1 MIYTLLSLGLLMAGI
16 IIVRRKNKGAPRTTL
31 NGLGYIVG
39 AISIMVWPA
48 SHSAVIDA
56 VSRTPGLGRLFND
69 ICATLAAMLQFG
81 FITNLATAWSRW
93 RKIAVVVYIA
103 LLTLF
108 AGIWLALHV
117 ALGQD
122 LGRFL
127 YAGYATDSL
136 PVRIWN
142 TVVGLTI
149 VYVCVLAFIGYTRA
163 NGKIHNRYPRLTTA
177 VGASVWATFTLYGV
191 LINVQ
196 LAAVWLGRGD
206 IGIKRFLGPIVVV
219 CVAVALIQTAIIL
232 FGSRLSRQGR
242 RWVTYVRL
250 WFSLTEKRA
259 QVNHGVERLEQL
271 LIDNTNAACVAND
284 QRANLDKYADAEVID
299 AVDVHL
305 EAHGIPPYQRKA
317 GRQAVRYL
325 IVHRANAVRPL
336 YDENKHANNDEDD
349 PGLAGVDDEGLLAD
363 LSRHE
368 IEHLYVHADA
378 ARIGGLV
385 ILMQRGEMLVG
396 GRLSELEPR
405 WRDSDGWRRE
415 VAALIVEVLRARAR
429 YKRPALFVVERRKR
443 RRVTRIT
450 SKQGRTGA

>member
-39 AISIMVWPA
+39 AMSIMVWPA

-56 VSRTPGLGRLFND
+56 VSRTPGLGRLLND

-93 RKIAVVVYIA
+93 RKIAVVVYVA

-206 IGIKRFLGPIVVV
+206 IGVKRFLGPIVVV

-336 YDENKHANNDEDD
+336 YDENKHAK
-349 PGLAGVDDEGLLAD
+349 
-363 LSRHE
+363 
-368 IEHLYVHADA
+368 Y
-378 ARIGGLV
+378 
-385 ILMQRGEMLVG
+385 
-396 GRLSELEPR
+396 
-405 WRDSDGWRRE
+405 
-415 VAALIVEVLRARAR
+415 LIKNLGAR
-429 YKRPALFVVERRKR
+429 YTEATE
-443 RRVTRIT
+443 
-450 SKQGRTGA
+450 

>member
-39 AISIMVWPA
+39 AMSIMVWPA

-56 VSRTPGLGRLFND
+56 VSRTPGLGRLLND

-93 RKIAVVVYIA
+93 RKIAVVVYSA

-127 YAGYATDSL
+127 YAGYATNSL

-196 LAAVWLGRGD
+196 LAAVWLVPFAGNGSARSVSVSRSHHARCSVPNMRRNFQLAVLVPFAGN
-206 IGIKRFLGPIVVV
+206 GSASSVSRFEES
-219 CVAVALIQTAIIL
+219 
-232 FGSRLSRQGR
+232 SRTL
-242 RWVTYVRL
+242 
-250 WFSLTEKRA
+250 
-259 QVNHGVERLEQL
+259 
-271 LIDNTNAACVAND
+271 
-284 QRANLDKYADAEVID
+284 
-299 AVDVHL
+299 
-305 EAHGIPPYQRKA
+305 
-317 GRQAVRYL
+317 
-325 IVHRANAVRPL
+325 
-336 YDENKHANNDEDD
+336 
-349 PGLAGVDDEGLLAD
+349 
-363 LSRHE
+363 
-368 IEHLYVHADA
+368 
-378 ARIGGLV
+378 
-385 ILMQRGEMLVG
+385 
-396 GRLSELEPR
+396 
-405 WRDSDGWRRE
+405 
-415 VAALIVEVLRARAR
+415 
-429 YKRPALFVVERRKR
+429 
-443 RRVTRIT
+443 
-450 SKQGRTGA
+450 

>member
-1 MIYTLLSLGLLMAGI
+1 MIYTLLSLGLLVVGVI
-16 IIVRRKNKGAPRTTL
+16 ILGRKNKGTTRTTL

-39 AISIMVWPA
+39 AISIMLWPE
-48 SHSAVIDA
+48 SHSAVVDA
-56 VSRTPGLGRLFND
+56 ASQTPGLGRLLND
-69 ICATLAAMLQFG
+69 ICATLSAMLQFG
-81 FITNLATAWSRW
+81 FITSLATAWSRW
-93 RKIAVVVYIA
+93 RKIAVVVYVA
-103 LLTLF
+103 LLILF
-108 AGIWLALHV
+108 AGMWFALRF

-149 VYVCVLAFIGYTRA
+149 LYVCVLAFIGYTWT

-177 VGASVWATFTLYGV
+177 VGSTVWATFTLYGA
-191 LINVQ
+191 LIDVQ

-206 IGIKRFLGPIVVV
+206 IGIKRFLGPIVVASV
-219 CVAVALIQTAIIL
+219 LLTLVNTAIIL
-232 FGSRLSRQGR
+232 FGPRLLRQAR
-242 RWVTYVRL
+242 RWVAHGHL
-250 WFSLTEKRA
+250 WFSLTAKQA
-259 QVNHGVERLEQL
+259 QINCGVERLEQL

-284 QRANLDKYADAEVID
+284 QRADLDKYVDAEVID

-325 IVHRANAVRPL
+325 ILNRANAVRPL
-336 YDENKHANNDEDD
+336 YDENKHTNQDEDD
-349 PGLAGVDDEGLLAD
+349 PGLAGTDDEGLLAD
-363 LSRHE
+363 LSRRE
-368 IEHLYVHADA
+368 MEHLYVHADA

-405 WRDSDGWRRE
+405 WRDSDGWRHE

-429 YKRPALFVVERRKR
+429 HKRPTLFVVERRKR